1 MHTASAAVLRLYQT
15 VNRLSRTFFRTSQL
29 LLPFPDFAS
38 HANSCILP
46 ELRTVV
52 KNFFLRFSGLTV
64 TLSRRSLRRE
74 LVYSSRL
81 FRVCQALFP
90 GSGTF
95 VPSLPA
101 APALSP
107 SAQIIYQTLP
117 LLSTLFY
124 LFFLLFSFSSLR
136 LPLHI
141 YFTCVTLVLLGG
153 VKDIN

>member
-1 MHTASAAVLRLYQT
+1 MHTASAAVPRLYQT

-46 ELRTVV
+46 ELRAVV

-81 FRVCQALFP
+81 FRVCQALFSWLRNFRP
-90 GSGTF
+90 LIACRACPLAECSDNIPNSSPFVNTF
-95 VPSLPA
+95 FRFSL
-101 APALSP
+101 
-107 SAQIIYQTLP
+107 Y
-117 LLSTLFY
+117 F
-124 LFFLLFSFSSLR
+124 FSSPLR
-136 LPLHI
+136 
-141 YFTCVTLVLLGG
+141 
-153 VKDIN
+153 N